1 MYENELYHHG
11 IKGMRWGVRRYQNE
25 DGSYTRAGR
34 KRYGMDLDINDKSR
48 TNIAKIRLGE
58 ARRRLDVAKTNN
70 STNTSRLAE
79 LKIRERS
86 AKRAIKEAK
95 DIDAGAKRLA
105 KGETITGNSFK
116 AALGYAAAYV
126 GSKAL
131 TGALNYSVNNLA
143 SQGRLTAGHIAVAK
157 AINVYGGYGMYAL
170 SGAYSFKKAV
180 DNERIRRYNNAR
192 AFSTATIKHIGSS
205 EYADR
210 VKKAKNK

>member
-34 KRYGMDLDINDKSR
+34 KRYGMDLDINDKSK

-79 LKIRERS
+79 LTIRERS
-86 AKRAIKEAK
+86 AKRAVKQAK
-95 DIDAGAKRLA
+95 DIDSGAKRLA
-105 KGETITGNSFK
+105 KGETISGNSLK
-116 AALGYAAAYV
+116 AALGYAAAYA
-126 GSKAL
+126 GSHAL
-131 TGALNYSVNNLA
+131 TNALNYSMSNLA

-157 AINVYGGYGMYAL
+157 AINDYGGYGMYAL
-170 SGAYSFKKAV
+170 SAAYSFKKAV
-180 DNERIRRYNNAR
+180 NNDQIRRYNNAR
-192 AFSTATIKHIGSS
+192 SLGTATTKHLGSS

-210 VKKAKNK
+210 VKRAKNK

>member
-95 DIDAGAKRLA
+95 YIDSGAKRLA

-116 AALGYAAAYV
+116 AALGYAAAYA
-126 GSKAL
+126 GSHAL
-131 TGALNYSVNNLA
+131 TSALNYSMSNLA

-157 AINVYGGYGMYAL
+157 AINTYGGYGMYAL

-180 DNERIRRYNNAR
+180 NNEQIRRYNNAR
-192 AFSTATIKHIGSS
+192 AFGTSTIKHLGSS

-210 VKKAKNK
+210 VKK